1 MKKHILKL
9 SLIALLGF
17 GLFACGN
24 DNTSSTS
31 TTPASS
37 NTTSSTTS
45 NTTTSTTTSSTTSS
59 ATSSTTS
66 SATSSTTSSATEEV
80 KLSKVSEVK
89 TIAKGTKVKFRATYQ
104 GKNNKVFEDS
114 KLGNVWY
121 GVFVADGNDWIQLF
135 KCDEKLLTSDINI
148 GDVIEVEGTTAHNTY
163 SGVTTP
169 EVSATSIKKVTDAT
183 ITAGN
188 WLTFNETNH
197 PALTNEMLNKGA
209 HIENALVTNVNTS
222 SSGNKTIDF
231 KLVDTTYQIHL
242 NKNYTD
248 VTIDSIAN
256 LAENDTFSC
265 DTYVSANSGKYQ
277 FALANNF
284 TSVKG
289 EKVNV
294 TGVTAD
300 AEISVAAGSSKK
312 ITASVEPSNA
322 TVKGLTYVSNNTEI
336 ATVDENGNVKGV
348 AEGSTI
354 VIVTSVDDTTKVAT
368 VNVKVLKAADTGNY
382 TLISTHDFTTGTTSA
397 EFNATTA
404 KAAFA
409 RNMTGTDSINS
420 ITSVTKVYDGNGT
433 GGAKDGQFGLIKFGT
448 SKANGSITIKFNTG
462 VLVSKVVIN
471 CHSFYINDSNS
482 TNTTDFVAV
491 NDITPVAAPYNET
504 ATPENVEFVIENGSN
519 EVTIKSYNPKN
530 TSKGGRF
537 VAYSISFY
545 SSKAKKD

>member
-24 DNTSSTS
+24 DDTSSAS
-31 TTPASS
+31 STPASS
-37 NTTSSTTS
+37 NTTSSVATS
-45 NTTTSTTTSSTTSS
+45 TTTSTTTSVATSSTTSSTTSS
-59 ATSSTTS
+59 A
-66 SATSSTTSSATEEV
+66 TSSATEEV

-89 TIAKGTKVKFRATYQ
+89 TIAKGKKVKFRATYQ
-104 GKNNKVFEDS
+104 GKNNKVFKDS

-121 GVFVADGNDWIQLF
+121 GVFVADGDDWIQLF
-135 KCDEKLLTSDINI
+135 KCDEKLLTSDIAL

-163 SGVTTP
+163 SNVTTP

-222 SSGNKTIDF
+222 SSGNKTIGF
-231 KLVDTTYQIHL
+231 KLVNTTYQIHL

-265 DTYVSANSGKYQ
+265 DTYVSANSGNYQ

-300 AEISVAAGSSKK
+300 TEISVNVGLTKK

-322 TVKGLTYVSNNTEI
+322 TVKGLTFTSQNTEI

-348 AEGSTI
+348 AEGSTTI
-354 VIVTSVDDTTKVAT
+354 TVTSVDDTTKFAT
-368 VNVKVLKAADTGNY
+368 VNVKVLKVADTGNY

-420 ITSVTKVYDGNGT
+420 ITSVTKVYDGNGM

-491 NDITPVAAPYNET
+491 NDLTPIAAPYNET

-519 EVTIKSYNPKN
+519 EVTIKSYNPKS

>member
-24 DNTSSTS
+24 DDTSSAS
-31 TTPASS
+31 STPASS
-37 NTTSSTTS
+37 NTESSESSSSTA
-45 NTTTSTTTSSTTSS
+45 SSSS
-59 ATSSTTS
+59 SSSKAS
-66 SATSSTTSSATEEV
+66 SSSSSSSSSSVAEEV

-104 GKNNKVFEDS
+104 GKNNKVFKDS
-114 KLGNVWY
+114 KLGDVWFGAY
-121 GVFVADGNDWIQLF
+121 VADGDDWMQLF
-135 KCDEKLLTSDINI
+135 KTNKDLITNDINI
-148 GDVIEVEGTTAHNTY
+148 GDVIEVEGTTAYYTN
-163 SGVTTP
+163 SNVTTP

-300 AEISVAAGSSKK
+300 AEISVNVGLTKK

-348 AEGSTI
+348 AEGSTTI
-354 VIVTSVDDTTKVAT
+354 TITSVDDTTKSAT
-368 VNVKVLKAADTGNY
+368 VNVKVLKVDANNKETAIDF
-382 TLISTHDFTTGTTSA
+382 STKGYDNQHAITTENLDDNIALSMSGGTNSNSPKYFTTGSAVRFYGSNILTITAKNGAKLSAVEITFVTAKDVTLPNTTNVEITNGVATVSETIMSITA
-397 EFNATTA
+397 ETDATTIT
-404 KAAFA
+404 
-409 RNMTGTDSINS
+409 MTS
-420 ITSVTKVYDGNGT
+420 KLQ
-433 GGAKDGQFGLIKFGT
+433 KGQFRIK
-448 SKANGSITIKFNTG
+448 TIK
-462 VLVSKVVIN
+462 VI
-471 CHSFYINDSNS
+471 
-482 TNTTDFVAV
+482 
-491 NDITPVAAPYNET
+491 
-504 ATPENVEFVIENGSN
+504 
-519 EVTIKSYNPKN
+519 
-530 TSKGGRF
+530 
-537 VAYSISFY
+537 YSLKE
-545 SSKAKKD
+545 KAD

>member
-37 NTTSSTTS
+37 NTESSTSS
-45 NTTTSTTTSSTTSS
+45 SSTASS
-59 ATSSTTS
+59 SSS
-66 SATSSTTSSATEEV
+66 SSKASSSSSSSSSSSVAEEV

-104 GKNNKVFEDS
+104 GKNNKVFKDS
-114 KLGNVWY
+114 KLGDVWFGAY
-121 GVFVADGNDWIQLF
+121 VADGDDWMQLF
-135 KCDEKLLTSDINI
+135 KTNKDLITNDINI
-148 GDVIEVEGTTAHNTY
+148 GDVIEVEGTTAHYTN
-163 SGVTTP
+163 SNVTTP

-222 SSGNKTIDF
+222 NSGNKTIDF

-265 DTYVSANSGKYQ
+265 DTYVSVNNGKYQ
-277 FALANNF
+277 FALASNF

-300 AEISVAAGSSKK
+300 AKISVNVGLTKK

-322 TVKGLTYVSNNTEI
+322 TVKGLTYVSQNTEI
-336 ATVDENGNVKGV
+336 ATVDANGYVKGV
-348 AEGSTI
+348 AVGSTT
-354 VIVTSVDDTTKVAT
+354 VTVTSVDDTTKSAT
-368 VNVKVLKAADTGNY
+368 VNVTVVKAADTGNY
-382 TLISTHDFTTGTTSA
+382 RLISTHDFTTGTETGT
-397 EFNATTA
+397 EFDATTA

-420 ITSVTKVYDGNGT
+420 ITSVAKVYDGNGA
-433 GGAKDGQFGLIKFGT
+433 GGAKDGKAGLIKFGI
-448 SKANGSITIKFNTG
+448 KKENGSITIKFNTG

-491 NDITPVAAPYNET
+491 NDLTPVAAPYNAT
-504 ATPENVEFVIENGSN
+504 ATPEDVEFVIENGSN
-519 EVTIKSYNPKN
+519 EVTIKSYNPKS

>member
-31 TTPASS
+31 STPASS
-37 NTTSSTTS
+37 NTETSVASSSTA
-45 NTTTSTTTSSTTSS
+45 SSSS
-59 ATSSTTS
+59 SSSKAS
-66 SATSSTTSSATEEV
+66 SSSSSSSSSSVAEEV

-89 TIAKGTKVKFRATYQ
+89 TIAKGKKVKFRATYQ
-104 GKNNKVFEDS
+104 GKNNKVFKDS

-121 GVFVADGNDWIQLF
+121 GTFVADGNDWIQLF
-135 KCDEKLLTSDINI
+135 KCDEKLLTSDIAL
-148 GDVIEVEGTTAHNTY
+148 GDVIEVEGTTAHNEY
-163 SGVTTP
+163 NGVTTP
-169 EVSATSIKKVTDAT
+169 EVAATSIKKVTDAT

-197 PALTNEMLNKGA
+197 PALTDEMLNKGA

-222 SSGNKTIDF
+222 SKGNKTIDF

-265 DTYVSANSGKYQ
+265 DTYVSVNNGKYQ

-300 AEISVAAGSSKK
+300 AKISVNVGLTKK

-322 TVKGLTYVSNNTEI
+322 TVKGLTYVSQNTEI
-336 ATVDENGNVKGV
+336 ATVDANGYVKGV
-348 AEGSTI
+348 AVGSTT
-354 VIVTSVDDTTKVAT
+354 VTVTSVDDTTKSAT
-368 VNVKVLKAADTGNY
+368 VNVTVVKAADTGNY
-382 TLISTHDFTTGTTSA
+382 RLISTHDFTTGTTSA
-397 EFNATTA
+397 EFNATSA
-404 KAAFA
+404 KVAFA

-420 ITSVTKVYDGNGT
+420 ITSVTKVYDGNGL

-448 SKANGSITIKFNTG
+448 KDKNGSITIKFNTG

-491 NDITPVAAPYNET
+491 NDLTPVAAPYNAT
-504 ATPENVEFVIENGSN
+504 ATPEDVEFVIENGSN
-519 EVTIKSYNPKN
+519 EVTIKSYNPKS

>member
-24 DNTSSTS
+24 YNTSSTS

-37 NTTSSTTS
+37 NTESSTSS
-45 NTTTSTTTSSTTSS
+45 SSTASS
-59 ATSSTTS
+59 SSS
-66 SATSSTTSSATEEV
+66 SSKASSSSSSSSSSSVAEEV
-80 KLSKVSEVK
+80 KLSKVSEIK

-104 GKNNKVFEDS
+104 GKNNKVFKDS
-114 KLGNVWY
+114 KLGDVWFGAY
-121 GVFVADGNDWIQLF
+121 VADGDDWMQLF
-135 KCDEKLLTSDINI
+135 KTNKDLITNDINI
-148 GDVIEVEGTTAHNTY
+148 GDVIEVEGTTAHYTN
-163 SGVTTP
+163 SNVTTP

-222 SSGNKTIDF
+222 NSGNKTIDF

-265 DTYVSANSGKYQ
+265 DTYVSVNNGKYQ

-300 AEISVAAGSSKK
+300 AKISVNVGLTKK

-322 TVKGLTYVSNNTEI
+322 TVKGLTYVSQNTEI
-336 ATVDENGNVKGV
+336 ATVDANGYVKGV
-348 AEGSTI
+348 AVGSTT
-354 VIVTSVDDTTKVAT
+354 VTVTSVDDTTKSAT
-368 VNVKVLKAADTGNY
+368 VNVTVVKAADTGNY
-382 TLISTHDFTTGTTSA
+382 RLISTHDFTTGTTSA
-397 EFNATTA
+397 EFNATSA

-420 ITSVTKVYDGNGT
+420 ITSVTKVYDGNGL

-448 SKANGSITIKFNTG
+448 KDKNGSITIKFNTG

-491 NDITPVAAPYNET
+491 NDLTPVAAPYNAT

-519 EVTIKSYNPKN
+519 EVTIKSYNPKS

>member
-24 DNTSSTS
+24 NDTSSAS
-31 TTPASS
+31 STPASS
-37 NTTSSTTS
+37 NTESSTSS
-45 NTTTSTTTSSTTSS
+45 SSTASS
-59 ATSSTTS
+59 SSS
-66 SATSSTTSSATEEV
+66 SSKASSSSSSSSSSSVAEEV
-80 KLSKVSEVK
+80 KLSKVSEIK

-104 GKNNKVFEDS
+104 GKNNKLFSDK
-114 KLGNVWY
+114 KLGDVWFGAY
-121 GVFVADGNDWIQLF
+121 VADGDNWMQLF
-135 KCDEKLLTSDINI
+135 KTNKDLITNDINI

-197 PALTNEMLNKGA
+197 PALTDEMLNKGA

-222 SSGNKTIDF
+222 KSGNKTIDF

-265 DTYVSANSGKYQ
+265 DTYVSVNNGKYQ

-300 AEISVAAGSSKK
+300 AKISVNVGLKKK

-322 TVKGLTYVSNNTEI
+322 TVKGLTYVSQNTEI
-336 ATVDENGNVKGV
+336 ATVDANGYVKGV
-348 AEGSTI
+348 AVGSTT
-354 VIVTSVDDTTKVAT
+354 VTVTSVDDTTKSAT
-368 VNVKVLKAADTGNY
+368 VNVTVVKAADTGNY
-382 TLISTHDFTTGTTSA
+382 RLISTHDFTTGTETGT
-397 EFNATTA
+397 EFDATTA

-420 ITSVTKVYDGNGT
+420 ITSVAKVYDGNGMN
-433 GGAKDGQFGLIKFGT
+433 GAKDGQFGLIKFGA

-491 NDITPVAAPYNET
+491 NDLTPVAAPYNAT
-504 ATPENVEFVIENGSN
+504 ATPEDVEFVIENGSN
-519 EVTIKSYNPKN
+519 EVTIKSYNPKS

>member
-31 TTPASS
+31 STPASS
-37 NTTSSTTS
+37 NTESSTSS
-45 NTTTSTTTSSTTSS
+45 SS
-59 ATSSTTS
+59 AASSS
-66 SATSSTTSSATEEV
+66 SSSSKASSSSSSSSSSSVAEEV

-104 GKNNKVFEDS
+104 GKNNKIFSDS
-114 KLGNVWY
+114 KLGDVWFGAY
-121 GVFVADGNDWIQLF
+121 VADGDDWMQLF
-135 KCDEKLLTSDINI
+135 KTNKDLITNDINI
-148 GDVIEVEGTTAHNTY
+148 GDVIEVEGTTVHYTY
-163 SGVTTP
+163 SNVTIP

-265 DTYVSANSGKYQ
+265 DTYVSASSGKYQ

-322 TVKGLTYVSNNTEI
+322 TVKGLTYVSQNTEI
-336 ATVDENGNVKGV
+336 ATVDENGYVKGV
-348 AEGSTI
+348 AEGSTT
-354 VIVTSVDDTTKVAT
+354 VTVTSVDDTTKSTT
-368 VNVKVLKAADTGNY
+368 VTVTVVKAADTGNY
-382 TLISTHDFTTGTTSA
+382 TLISTHDFTTGTANGTA
-397 EFNATTA
+397 LTTA
-404 KAAFA
+404 TAKTAFE
-409 RNMTGTDSINS
+409 RNVTNGTSKIDSITN
-420 ITSVTKVYDGNGT
+420 IANVYDGNGAS
-433 GGAKDGQFGLIKFGT
+433 GAKENQAGLIKFST
-448 SKANGSITIKFNTG
+448 SKKNGSIEIKFNTG
-462 VLVSKVVIN
+462 ILVSKVVIN
-471 CHSFYINDSNS
+471 CHAFYKNENNG
-482 TNTTDFVAV
+482 TNTSMYLAV
-491 NDITPVAAPYNET
+491 NDLDKIAAPYNAD
-504 ATPENVEFVIENGSN
+504 ATPEDIEFVIENGSN
-519 EVTIKSYNPKN
+519 TVKINAT
-530 TSKGGRF
+530 GR
-537 VAYSISFY
+537 VVMYSISFY
-545 SSKAKKD
+545 SLKAKKD

>member
-37 NTTSSTTS
+37 NTESSTSS
-45 NTTTSTTTSSTTSS
+45 SSTASS
-59 ATSSTTS
+59 SSS
-66 SATSSTTSSATEEV
+66 SSKASSSSSSSSSSSVAEEV

-104 GKNNKVFEDS
+104 GKNNKVFKDS
-114 KLGNVWY
+114 KLGDVWFGAY
-121 GVFVADGNDWIQLF
+121 VADGDDWMQLF
-135 KCDEKLLTSDINI
+135 KTNKDLITNDINI
-148 GDVIEVEGTTAHNTY
+148 GDVIEVEGTTAHYTN
-163 SGVTTP
+163 SNVTTP

-222 SSGNKTIDF
+222 NSGNKTIDF

-265 DTYVSANSGKYQ
+265 DTYVSVNNGKYQ
-277 FALANNF
+277 FALASNF

-300 AEISVAAGSSKK
+300 AKISVNVGLTKK

-322 TVKGLTYVSNNTEI
+322 TVKGLTYVSQNTEI
-336 ATVDENGNVKGV
+336 ATVDANGYVKGV
-348 AEGSTI
+348 AVGSTT
-354 VIVTSVDDTTKVAT
+354 VTVTSVDDTTKSAT
-368 VNVKVLKAADTGNY
+368 VNVTVVKAADTGNY
-382 TLISTHDFTTGTTSA
+382 RLISTHDFTTGTTSA
-397 EFNATTA
+397 EFNATSA

-420 ITSVTKVYDGNGT
+420 ITSVTKVYDGNGL

-448 SKANGSITIKFNTG
+448 KDKNGSITIKFNTG

-471 CHSFYINDSNS
+471 CHSFYINDNNS

-491 NDITPVAAPYNET
+491 NDLTPVAAPYNAT

-519 EVTIKSYNPKN
+519 EVTIKSYNPKS

>member
-45 NTTTSTTTSSTTSS
+45 NTTTSTT
-59 ATSSTTS
+59 TSSTTS

-420 ITSVTKVYDGNGT
+420 ITSVTKVYDGNGK
-433 GGAKDGQFGLIKFGT
+433 GGAKDGKFGLIKFGT
-448 SKANGSITIKFNTG
+448 GDKNGSITIKFNTG

-471 CHSFYINDSNS
+471 CHSFYASS
-482 TNTTDFVAV
+482 TKYPTNTDNFIGV

>member
-31 TTPASS
+31 STPAPS
-37 NTTSSTTS
+37 NTESSTSS
-45 NTTTSTTTSSTTSS
+45 SSTASS
-59 ATSSTTS
+59 SSS
-66 SATSSTTSSATEEV
+66 SSKASSSSSSSSSSSVAEEV

-104 GKNNKVFEDS
+104 GKNNKVFKDS
-114 KLGNVWY
+114 KLGDVWFGAY
-121 GVFVADGNDWIQLF
+121 VADGDDWMQLF
-135 KCDEKLLTSDINI
+135 KTNKDLITNDINI
-148 GDVIEVEGTTAHNTY
+148 GDVIEVEGTTAHYTN
-163 SGVTTP
+163 SNVTTP

-222 SSGNKTIDF
+222 NSGNKTIDF

-265 DTYVSANSGKYQ
+265 DTYVSVNNGKYQ

-300 AEISVAAGSSKK
+300 AKISVNVGLTKK

-322 TVKGLTYVSNNTEI
+322 TVKWLTYVSQNTEI
-336 ATVDENGNVKGV
+336 ATVDANGYVKGV
-348 AEGSTI
+348 AVGSTT
-354 VIVTSVDDTTKVAT
+354 VTVTSVDDTTKSAT
-368 VNVKVLKAADTGNY
+368 VNVTVVKAADTGNY
-382 TLISTHDFTTGTTSA
+382 RLISTHDFTTGTTSA
-397 EFNATTA
+397 EFNATSA

-420 ITSVTKVYDGNGT
+420 ITSVTKVYDGNGL

-448 SKANGSITIKFNTG
+448 KDKNGSITIKFNTG

-491 NDITPVAAPYNET
+491 NDLTPVAAPYNAT

-519 EVTIKSYNPKN
+519 EVTIKSYNPKS

>member
-1 MKKHILKL
+1 M
-9 SLIALLGF
+9 
-17 GLFACGN
+17 
-24 DNTSSTS
+24 
-31 TTPASS
+31 
-37 NTTSSTTS
+37 
-45 NTTTSTTTSSTTSS
+45 
-59 ATSSTTS
+59 
-66 SATSSTTSSATEEV
+66 
-80 KLSKVSEVK
+80 
-89 TIAKGTKVKFRATYQ
+89 
-104 GKNNKVFEDS
+104 
-114 KLGNVWY
+114 
-121 GVFVADGNDWIQLF
+121 
-135 KCDEKLLTSDINI
+135 
-148 GDVIEVEGTTAHNTY
+148 
-163 SGVTTP
+163 
-169 EVSATSIKKVTDAT
+169 TDAT

-197 PALTNEMLNKGA
+197 PALTDEMLNKGA

-222 SSGNKTIDF
+222 SKGNKTIDF

-300 AEISVAAGSSKK
+300 AEISVAADSSKK

-322 TVKGLTYVSNNTEI
+322 TVKGLTYVSQNTEI
-336 ATVDENGNVKGV
+336 ATVNENGYVKGV
-348 AEGSTI
+348 AEGSTT
-354 VIVTSVDDTTKVAT
+354 VTVTSVDDTTKSAT
-368 VNVKVLKAADTGNY
+368 VNVTVVKAADTGNY
-382 TLISTHDFTTGTTSA
+382 TLISTHDFTTGTETGT
-397 EFNATTA
+397 EFDATTA

-420 ITSVTKVYDGNGT
+420 ITSVAKVYDGNGL
-433 GGAKDGQFGLIKFGT
+433 GGAKAEKAGLIKFGT

-482 TNTTDFVAV
+482 TNTTDFIGV
-491 NDITPVAAPYNET
+491 NDITPVAAPYNAT

-519 EVTIKSYNPKN
+519 EVTIKSYNQKSP
-530 TSKGGRF
+530 SKGGRF

-545 SSKAKKD
+545 SLKAKKD

>member
-24 DNTSSTS
+24 NDTSSAS
-31 TTPASS
+31 STPASS
-37 NTTSSTTS
+37 NTTSSTIS

-66 SATSSTTSSATEEV
+66 STTEL
-80 KLSKVSEVK
+80 KLSKVSEIK
-89 TIAKGTKVKFRATYQ
+89 TIAKGTKVKFHATYQ
-104 GKNNKVFEDS
+104 GKNNKLFSDS

-121 GVFVADGNDWIQLF
+121 GVFVADGDDWIQLF

-322 TVKGLTYVSNNTEI
+322 TVKGLTYVSQNTDI

-348 AEGSTI
+348 AEGSTT
-354 VIVTSVDDTTKVAT
+354 VTVTSVDDTTKSAT
-368 VNVKVLKAADTGNY
+368 VNVTVVKAADTGNY

-397 EFNATTA
+397 EFDATSA

-420 ITSVTKVYDGNGT
+420 ITSVTKVYDGNGM

-471 CHSFYINDSNS
+471 CHSFYALSTKNP
-482 TNTTDFVAV
+482 TNTENFIGV

-519 EVTIKSYNPKN
+519 EVTIKSYNPKG

>member
-37 NTTSSTTS
+37 NTESSSTA
-45 NTTTSTTTSSTTSS
+45 SSSS
-59 ATSSTTS
+59 SSSKAS
-66 SATSSTTSSATEEV
+66 SSSSSSSSSSVAEEV

-104 GKNNKVFEDS
+104 GKNNKVFKDS
-114 KLGNVWY
+114 KLGDVWFGAY
-121 GVFVADGNDWIQLF
+121 VADGDDWMQLF
-135 KCDEKLLTSDINI
+135 KTNKDLITNDINI
-148 GDVIEVEGTTAHNTY
+148 GDVIEVEGTTAHYTN
-163 SGVTTP
+163 SNVTTP

-222 SSGNKTIDF
+222 NSGNKTIDF

-265 DTYVSANSGKYQ
+265 DTYVSVNNGKYQ
-277 FALANNF
+277 FALASNF

-300 AEISVAAGSSKK
+300 AKISVNVGLTKK

-322 TVKGLTYVSNNTEI
+322 TVKGLTYVSQNTEI
-336 ATVDENGNVKGV
+336 ATVDANGYVKGV
-348 AEGSTI
+348 AVGSTT
-354 VIVTSVDDTTKVAT
+354 VTVTSVDDTTKSAT
-368 VNVKVLKAADTGNY
+368 VNVTVVKAADTGNY
-382 TLISTHDFTTGTTSA
+382 RLISTHDFTTGTTSA
-397 EFNATTA
+397 EFNATSA

-420 ITSVTKVYDGNGT
+420 ITSVTKVYDGNGL

-448 SKANGSITIKFNTG
+448 KDKNGSITIKFNTG

-491 NDITPVAAPYNET
+491 NDLTPVAAPYNAT

-519 EVTIKSYNPKN
+519 EVTIKSYNPKS

>member
-45 NTTTSTTTSSTTSS
+45 NTTTSTT
-59 ATSSTTS
+59 TSSTTS

-471 CHSFYINDSNS
+471 CHSFYKNDSNS

-491 NDITPVAAPYNET
+491 NDLTPIAAPYNET

>member
-37 NTTSSTTS
+37 NTESSTSS
-45 NTTTSTTTSSTTSS
+45 SSTASS
-59 ATSSTTS
+59 SSS
-66 SATSSTTSSATEEV
+66 SSKASSSSSSSSSSSVAEEV

-104 GKNNKVFEDS
+104 GKNNKVFKDS
-114 KLGNVWY
+114 KLGDVWFGAY
-121 GVFVADGNDWIQLF
+121 VADGDDWMQLF
-135 KCDEKLLTSDINI
+135 KTNKDLITNDINI
-148 GDVIEVEGTTAHNTY
+148 GDVIEVEGTTAHYTN
-163 SGVTTP
+163 SNVTTP

-222 SSGNKTIDF
+222 NSGNKTIDF

-265 DTYVSANSGKYQ
+265 DTYVSVNNGKYQ
-277 FALANNF
+277 FALASNF

-300 AEISVAAGSSKK
+300 AKISVNVGLTKK

-322 TVKGLTYVSNNTEI
+322 TVKGLTYVSQNTEI
-336 ATVDENGNVKGV
+336 ATVDANGYVKGV
-348 AEGSTI
+348 AVGSTT
-354 VIVTSVDDTTKVAT
+354 VTVTSVDDTTKSAT
-368 VNVKVLKAADTGNY
+368 VNVTVVKAADTGNY
-382 TLISTHDFTTGTTSA
+382 RLISTHDFTTGTETGT
-397 EFNATTA
+397 EFDTTTA

-420 ITSVTKVYDGNGT
+420 ITSVAKVYDGNGMN
-433 GGAKDGQFGLIKFGT
+433 GAKDGQFGLIKFGA

-491 NDITPVAAPYNET
+491 NDLTPVAAPYNET

-519 EVTIKSYNPKN
+519 EVTIKSYNPRS

>member
-37 NTTSSTTS
+37 NTETSVASSSTA
-45 NTTTSTTTSSTTSS
+45 SSSS
-59 ATSSTTS
+59 SSSKAS
-66 SATSSTTSSATEEV
+66 SSSSSSSSSSVAEEV

-89 TIAKGTKVKFRATYQ
+89 TIAKGKKVKFRATYQ
-104 GKNNKVFEDS
+104 GKNNKLFNDS
-114 KLGNVWY
+114 KLGDVWFGAY
-121 GVFVADGNDWIQLF
+121 VADGDDWMQLF
-135 KCDEKLLTSDINI
+135 KTNKDLITNDINI
-148 GDVIEVEGTTAHNTY
+148 GDVIEVEGTTAHYTDSN
-163 SGVTTP
+163 VTTP

-197 PALTNEMLNKGA
+197 PALTDEMLNKGA

-222 SSGNKTIDF
+222 KSGNKTIDF

-248 VTIDSIAN
+248 VTIDSIAK

-265 DTYVSANSGKYQ
+265 DTYVSVNKGKYQ
-277 FALANNF
+277 FALSNNF

-300 AEISVAAGSSKK
+300 AKISVNVGLTKK

-322 TVKGLTYVSNNTEI
+322 TVKGLTYVSQNTEI
-336 ATVDENGNVKGV
+336 ATVDANGYVKGV
-348 AEGSTI
+348 AVGSTT
-354 VIVTSVDDTTKVAT
+354 VTVTSVDDTTKSAT
-368 VNVKVLKAADTGNY
+368 VNVTVVKAADTGNY
-382 TLISTHDFTTGTTSA
+382 RLISTHDFTTGTTSA
-397 EFNATTA
+397 EFNATSA
-404 KAAFA
+404 KVAFA

-420 ITSVTKVYDGNGT
+420 ITSVTKVYDGNGL

-448 SKANGSITIKFNTG
+448 KDKNGSITIKFNTG

-491 NDITPVAAPYNET
+491 NDLTPVAAPYNAT

-519 EVTIKSYNPKN
+519 EVTIKSYNPKS

>member
-1 MKKHILKL
+1 MKKHILKI

-24 DNTSSTS
+24 DDTSSAS
-31 TTPASS
+31 STPASS
-37 NTTSSTTS
+37 NTTSSTS
-45 NTTTSTTTSSTTSS
+45 SSSTASS
-59 ATSSTTS
+59 SSS
-66 SATSSTTSSATEEV
+66 SSKASSSSSSSSSSSVAEEV

-89 TIAKGTKVKFRATYQ
+89 TIAKGKKVKFRATYQ
-104 GKNNKVFEDS
+104 GKNNKVFKDS

-121 GVFVADGNDWIQLF
+121 GTFVADGNDWIQLF
-135 KCDEKLLTSDINI
+135 KCDEKLLTSDIAL
-148 GDVIEVEGTTAHNTY
+148 GDVIEVEGTTAHNEY
-163 SGVTTP
+163 KGVTTP
-169 EVSATSIKKVTDAT
+169 EVAATSIKKVTDAT

-222 SSGNKTIDF
+222 NSGNKTIDF

-265 DTYVSANSGKYQ
+265 DTYVSVNNGKYQ

-300 AEISVAAGSSKK
+300 AKISVNVGLTKK

-322 TVKGLTYVSNNTEI
+322 TVKGLTYVSQNTEI
-336 ATVDENGNVKGV
+336 ATVDANGYVKGV
-348 AEGSTI
+348 AVGSTT
-354 VIVTSVDDTTKVAT
+354 VTVTSVDDTTKSAT
-368 VNVKVLKAADTGNY
+368 VNVTVVKAADTGNY
-382 TLISTHDFTTGTTSA
+382 RLISTHDFTTGTISTA
-397 EFNATTA
+397 KLLDITTI
-404 KAAFA
+404 KAAFE
-409 RNMTGTDSINS
+409 RNVTSGTSKIDSI
-420 ITSVTKVYDGNGT
+420 ISVENVYDGNGD
-433 GGAKDGQFGLIKFGT
+433 GGGKAKSAGLLKVG
-448 SKANGSITIKFNTG
+448 KKKGNGSIIIKFNTG

-471 CHSFYINDSNS
+471 CHSFYALSTDHP
-482 TNTTDFVAV
+482 TNTSNFIGV

-504 ATPENVEFVIENGSN
+504 ATPEDVEFIVDNGSN
-519 EVTIKSYNPKN
+519 EITIKSYNP
-530 TSKGGRF
+530 TSTSTGGLF
-537 VAYSISFY
+537 VMYSVSFY

>member
-31 TTPASS
+31 STPASS
-37 NTTSSTTS
+37 NTETSVASSSTA
-45 NTTTSTTTSSTTSS
+45 SSSS
-59 ATSSTTS
+59 SSSKAS
-66 SATSSTTSSATEEV
+66 SSSSSSSSSSVAEEV

-89 TIAKGTKVKFRATYQ
+89 TIAKGKKVKFRATYQ
-104 GKNNKVFEDS
+104 GKNNKVFKDS

-135 KCDEKLLTSDINI
+135 KCDEKLLTSDIAL
-148 GDVIEVEGTTAHNTY
+148 GDVIEVEGTTAHNEY
-163 SGVTTP
+163 KGVTTP
-169 EVSATSIKKVTDAT
+169 EVAATSIKKVTDAT

-222 SSGNKTIDF
+222 DSGNKTIDF

-248 VTIDSIAN
+248 ITIDSIAN

-265 DTYVSANSGKYQ
+265 DTYVSVNNGKYQ

-294 TGVTAD
+294 TGVTVD
-300 AEISVAAGSSKK
+300 TEISVAAGSSKK

-322 TVKGLTYVSNNTEI
+322 TVKGLTFVSQNTEI
-336 ATVDENGNVKGV
+336 ATVDANGYVKGV
-348 AEGSTI
+348 AVGSTT
-354 VIVTSVDDTTKVAT
+354 VTVTSVDDTTKSAT
-368 VNVKVLKAADTGNY
+368 VNVTVVKAADTGNY
-382 TLISTHDFTTGTTSA
+382 RLISTHDFTTGTANGTA
-397 EFNATTA
+397 LTTA
-404 KAAFA
+404 TAKTAFE
-409 RNMTGTDSINS
+409 RNVTNGTSKIDSITN
-420 ITSVTKVYDGNGT
+420 IANVYDGNGA
-433 GGAKDGQFGLIKFGT
+433 GGAKENQAGLIKFST
-448 SKANGSITIKFNTG
+448 DKKNGSIEIKFNTG
-462 VLVSKVVIN
+462 ILVSKVVIN
-471 CHSFYINDSNS
+471 CHAFNKNENNG
-482 TNTTDFVAV
+482 TNTSMYLAV
-491 NDITPVAAPYNET
+491 NDLDKVAAPYNAD
-504 ATPENVEFVIENGSN
+504 ATPEDIEFVIENGSN
-519 EVTIKSYNPKN
+519 TVKINAT
-530 TSKGGRF
+530 GR
-537 VAYSISFY
+537 VVMYSISFY

>member
-37 NTTSSTTS
+37 NTESSTSS
-45 NTTTSTTTSSTTSS
+45 SSTASS
-59 ATSSTTS
+59 SSS
-66 SATSSTTSSATEEV
+66 SSKASSSSSSSSSSSVAEEV

-104 GKNNKVFEDS
+104 GKNNKVFKDS
-114 KLGNVWY
+114 KLGDVWFGAY
-121 GVFVADGNDWIQLF
+121 VADGDDWMQLF
-135 KCDEKLLTSDINI
+135 KTNKDLITKDINI
-148 GDVIEVEGTTAHNTY
+148 GDVIEVEGTTAHYTN
-163 SGVTTP
+163 SNVTTP

-222 SSGNKTIDF
+222 NSGNKTIDF

-265 DTYVSANSGKYQ
+265 DTYVSVNNGKYQ
-277 FALANNF
+277 FALASNF

-300 AEISVAAGSSKK
+300 AKISVNVGLTKK

-322 TVKGLTYVSNNTEI
+322 TVKGLTYVSQNTEI
-336 ATVDENGNVKGV
+336 ATVDANGYVKGV
-348 AEGSTI
+348 AVGSTT
-354 VIVTSVDDTTKVAT
+354 VTVTSVDDTTKSAT
-368 VNVKVLKAADTGNY
+368 VNVTVVKAADTGNY
-382 TLISTHDFTTGTTSA
+382 RLISTHDFTTGTETGT
-397 EFNATTA
+397 EFDATTA

-420 ITSVTKVYDGNGT
+420 ITSVTKVYDGNGA
-433 GGAKDGQFGLIKFGT
+433 GGAKDGKAGLIKFGI
-448 SKANGSITIKFNTG
+448 KKENGSITIKFNTG

-491 NDITPVAAPYNET
+491 NDLTPVAAPYNAT
-504 ATPENVEFVIENGSN
+504 ATPEDVEFVIENGSN
-519 EVTIKSYNPKN
+519 EVTIKSYNPKS

>member
-24 DNTSSTS
+24 DDTSSAS
-31 TTPASS
+31 STPASS
-37 NTTSSTTS
+37 NTTSSVATS
-45 NTTTSTTTSSTTSS
+45 TTTSTTTSSTTSS

-66 SATSSTTSSATEEV
+66 SATEL
-80 KLSKVSEVK
+80 KLSKVSEIK

-104 GKNNKVFEDS
+104 GKNNKVFKDS
-114 KLGNVWY
+114 KLGDVWFGAY
-121 GVFVADGNDWIQLF
+121 VADGDDWMQLF
-135 KCDEKLLTSDINI
+135 KTNKDLITNDINI
-148 GDVIEVEGTTAHNTY
+148 GDVIEVEGTTAHYTN
-163 SGVTTP
+163 SNVTTP

-222 SSGNKTIDF
+222 NSGNKTIDF

-265 DTYVSANSGKYQ
+265 DTYVSVNNGKYQ

-300 AEISVAAGSSKK
+300 AKISVNVGLTKK

-322 TVKGLTYVSNNTEI
+322 TVKGLTYVSQNTEI
-336 ATVDENGNVKGV
+336 ATVDANGNVKGV
-348 AEGSTI
+348 AVGSTT
-354 VIVTSVDDTTKVAT
+354 VTVTSVDV
-368 VNVKVLKAADTGNY
+368 
-382 TLISTHDFTTGTTSA
+382 
-397 EFNATTA
+397 
-404 KAAFA
+404 
-409 RNMTGTDSINS
+409 
-420 ITSVTKVYDGNGT
+420 
-433 GGAKDGQFGLIKFGT
+433 
-448 SKANGSITIKFNTG
+448 
-462 VLVSKVVIN
+462 
-471 CHSFYINDSNS
+471 
-482 TNTTDFVAV
+482 
-491 NDITPVAAPYNET
+491 
-504 ATPENVEFVIENGSN
+504 
-519 EVTIKSYNPKN
+519 
-530 TSKGGRF
+530 
-537 VAYSISFY
+537 
-545 SSKAKKD
+545 

>member
-24 DNTSSTS
+24 DDTSSAS
-31 TTPASS
+31 STPASS
-37 NTTSSTTS
+37 NTTSSKA
-45 NTTTSTTTSSTTSS
+45 SSSS
-59 ATSSTTS
+59 SSS
-66 SATSSTTSSATEEV
+66 SSSSVAEEV

-89 TIAKGTKVKFRATYQ
+89 TIAKGKKVKFRATYQ
-104 GKNNKVFEDS
+104 GKNNKVFKDS

-121 GVFVADGNDWIQLF
+121 GTFVADGNDWIQLF
-135 KCDEKLLTSDINI
+135 KCDEKLLTSDIAL
-148 GDVIEVEGTTAHNTY
+148 GDVIEVEGTTAHNEY
-163 SGVTTP
+163 KGVTTP
-169 EVSATSIKKVTDAT
+169 EVAATSIKKVTDAT

-222 SSGNKTIDF
+222 NSGNKTIDF

-265 DTYVSANSGKYQ
+265 DTYVSVNNGKYQ

-300 AEISVAAGSSKK
+300 AKISVNVGLTKK

-322 TVKGLTYVSNNTEI
+322 TVKGLTYVSQNTEI
-336 ATVDENGNVKGV
+336 ATVDANGYVKGV
-348 AEGSTI
+348 AVGSTT
-354 VIVTSVDDTTKVAT
+354 VTVTSVDDTTKSAT
-368 VNVKVLKAADTGNY
+368 VNVTVVKAADTGNY
-382 TLISTHDFTTGTTSA
+382 RLISTHDFTTGTISTA
-397 EFNATTA
+397 KLLDITTI
-404 KAAFA
+404 KAAFE
-409 RNMTGTDSINS
+409 RNVTSGTSKIDSI
-420 ITSVTKVYDGNGT
+420 ISVENVYDGNGD
-433 GGAKDGQFGLIKFGT
+433 GGGKAKSAGLLKVG
-448 SKANGSITIKFNTG
+448 KKKGNGSIIIKFNTG

-471 CHSFYINDSNS
+471 CHSFYALSTDHP
-482 TNTTDFVAV
+482 TNTSNFIGV

-504 ATPENVEFVIENGSN
+504 ATPEDVEFIVDNGSN
-519 EVTIKSYNPKN
+519 EITIKSYNP
-530 TSKGGRF
+530 TSTSTGGLF
-537 VAYSISFY
+537 VMYSVSFY

>member
-37 NTTSSTTS
+37 NTESSTSS
-45 NTTTSTTTSSTTSS
+45 SSTASS
-59 ATSSTTS
+59 SSS
-66 SATSSTTSSATEEV
+66 SSKASSSSSSSSSSSVAEEV

-104 GKNNKVFEDS
+104 GKNNKVFKDS
-114 KLGNVWY
+114 KLGDVWFGAY
-121 GVFVADGNDWIQLF
+121 VADGDDWMQLF
-135 KCDEKLLTSDINI
+135 KTNKDLITNDINI
-148 GDVIEVEGTTAHNTY
+148 GDVIEVEGTTAHYTN
-163 SGVTTP
+163 SNVTTP

-222 SSGNKTIDF
+222 NSGNKTIDF

-265 DTYVSANSGKYQ
+265 DTYVSVNNGKYQ
-277 FALANNF
+277 FALASNF

-300 AEISVAAGSSKK
+300 AKISVNVGLTKK

-322 TVKGLTYVSNNTEI
+322 TVKGLTYVSQNTEI
-336 ATVDENGNVKGV
+336 ATVDANGYVKGV
-348 AEGSTI
+348 AVGSTT
-354 VIVTSVDDTTKVAT
+354 VTVTSVDDTTKSAT
-368 VNVKVLKAADTGNY
+368 VNVTVVKAADTGNY
-382 TLISTHDFTTGTTSA
+382 RLISTHDFTTGTTSA
-397 EFNATTA
+397 EFNATSA

-420 ITSVTKVYDGNGT
+420 ITSVTKVYDGNGL

-448 SKANGSITIKFNTG
+448 KDKNGSITIKFNTG

-491 NDITPVAAPYNET
+491 NDLTPVAAPYNAT

-519 EVTIKSYNPKN
+519 EVTIKSYNPKS

>member
-31 TTPASS
+31 STPASS
-37 NTTSSTTS
+37 NTETSVASSSTA
-45 NTTTSTTTSSTTSS
+45 SSSS
-59 ATSSTTS
+59 SSSKAS
-66 SATSSTTSSATEEV
+66 SSSSSSSSSSVAEEV

-89 TIAKGTKVKFRATYQ
+89 TIAKGKKVKFRATYQ
-104 GKNNKVFEDS
+104 GKNNKVFKDS

-121 GVFVADGNDWIQLF
+121 GTFVADGNDWIQLF
-135 KCDEKLLTSDINI
+135 KCDEKLLTSDIAL
-148 GDVIEVEGTTAHNTY
+148 GDVIEVEGTTAHNEY
-163 SGVTTP
+163 KGVTTP
-169 EVSATSIKKVTDAT
+169 EVAATSIKKVTDAT

-222 SSGNKTIDF
+222 DSGNKTIDF

-248 VTIDSIAN
+248 ITIDSIAN

-265 DTYVSANSGKYQ
+265 DTYVSVNNGKYQ

-300 AEISVAAGSSKK
+300 AKISVNVGLTKK

-322 TVKGLTYVSNNTEI
+322 TVKGLTYVSQNTEI
-336 ATVDENGNVKGV
+336 ATVDANGYVKGV
-348 AEGSTI
+348 AVGSTT
-354 VIVTSVDDTTKVAT
+354 VTVTSVDDTTKSAT
-368 VNVKVLKAADTGNY
+368 VNVTVVKAADTGNY
-382 TLISTHDFTTGTTSA
+382 RLISTHDFTTGTISTA
-397 EFNATTA
+397 KLLDITTM
-404 KAAFA
+404 KAAFE
-409 RNMTGTDSINS
+409 RNVTSGTSKIDSI
-420 ITSVTKVYDGNGT
+420 ISVENVYDGNGD
-433 GGAKDGQFGLIKFGT
+433 GGGKAKSAGLLKVG
-448 SKANGSITIKFNTG
+448 KKKGNGSIIIKFNTG

-471 CHSFYINDSNS
+471 CHSFYALSTDHPMNTSN
-482 TNTTDFVAV
+482 FIGV

-504 ATPENVEFVIENGSN
+504 ATPEDVEFIVDNGSN
-519 EVTIKSYNPKN
+519 EITIKSYNP
-530 TSKGGRF
+530 TSTSTGGLF
-537 VAYSISFY
+537 VMYSVSFY

>member
-24 DNTSSTS
+24 NDTSSAS
-31 TTPASS
+31 STPASS

-45 NTTTSTTTSSTTSS
+45 NTTTSTT
-59 ATSSTTS
+59 TSSTTS

-104 GKNNKVFEDS
+104 GKNNKVFKDS

-163 SGVTTP
+163 SDVTTP

-222 SSGNKTIDF
+222 SKGNKTIDF

-300 AEISVAAGSSKK
+300 AKISVNVGLTKK

-322 TVKGLTYVSNNTEI
+322 TVKGLTYVSQNTEI
-336 ATVDENGNVKGV
+336 ATVDENGYVKGV

-354 VIVTSVDDTTKVAT
+354 VTVTSVDDTTKSAT
-368 VNVKVLKAADTGNY
+368 VNVTVVKAADTGNY
-382 TLISTHDFTTGTTSA
+382 TLISTHDFTTGTETGT
-397 EFNATTA
+397 EFDATTA

-420 ITSVTKVYDGNGT
+420 ITSVAKVYDGNGL
-433 GGAKDGQFGLIKFGT
+433 GGAKAEKAGLIKFGT

-491 NDITPVAAPYNET
+491 NDLTPVAAPYNAT
-504 ATPENVEFVIENGSN
+504 ATPEDVEFVIENGSN
-519 EVTIKSYNPKN
+519 EVTIKSYNQKSP
-530 TSKGGRF
+530 SKGGRF

-545 SSKAKKD
+545 SLKAKKD

>member
-24 DNTSSTS
+24 NDTSSAS
-31 TTPASS
+31 STPASS

-45 NTTTSTTTSSTTSS
+45 NTTTSTT
-59 ATSSTTS
+59 
-66 SATSSTTSSATEEV
+66 TSSTTSSATEEV

-104 GKNNKVFEDS
+104 GKNNKVFKDS

-163 SGVTTP
+163 SNVTTP

-197 PALTNEMLNKGA
+197 PALTDEMLNKGA

-222 SSGNKTIDF
+222 SKGNKTIDF

-294 TGVTAD
+294 TGVTVD
-300 AEISVAAGSSKK
+300 TEISVAAGSSKK

-322 TVKGLTYVSNNTEI
+322 TVKGLTYVSQNTEI

-348 AEGSTI
+348 AVGSTT
-354 VIVTSVDDTTKVAT
+354 VTVTSVDDTTKSAT
-368 VNVKVLKAADTGNY
+368 VNVTVVKAADTGNY
-382 TLISTHDFTTGTTSA
+382 RLISTHDFTTGTTST
-397 EFNATTA
+397 EFDATSA

-409 RNMTGTDSINS
+409 RKMNGTDSINS
-420 ITSVTKVYDGNGT
+420 ITSVTKVYDGNGK

-448 SKANGSITIKFNTG
+448 GDKNGSITIKFNTG

-471 CHSFYINDSNS
+471 CHSFYASS
-482 TNTTDFVAV
+482 TKYPTNTDNFIGV
-491 NDITPVAAPYNET
+491 NDITPVAAPYNAT
-504 ATPENVEFVIENGSN
+504 ATPEDVEFVIENGSN

-530 TSKGGRF
+530 PSKGGRF

>member
-24 DNTSSTS
+24 DDTSSAS
-31 TTPASS
+31 STPASS
-37 NTTSSTTS
+37 NTTSSVATS
-45 NTTTSTTTSSTTSS
+45 TTTSTTTSVATSSTTSSTTSS
-59 ATSSTTS
+59 A
-66 SATSSTTSSATEEV
+66 TSSATEEV

-104 GKNNKVFEDS
+104 GKNNKVFKDS
-114 KLGNVWY
+114 NLGNVWY
-121 GVFVADGNDWIQLF
+121 GVFVADGDDWIQLF
-135 KCDEKLLTSDINI
+135 KCDEKLLTSDIAL
-148 GDVIEVEGTTAHNTY
+148 GDVIEVEGTTAHNEY
-163 SGVTTP
+163 GGVTTP
-169 EVSATSIKKVTDAT
+169 EVTATSIKKVTDAT

-222 SSGNKTIDF
+222 SKGNKTIYF

-300 AEISVAAGSSKK
+300 AEISVNVGLTKK

-322 TVKGLTYVSNNTEI
+322 TVKGLTFVSQSTEI

-348 AEGSTI
+348 AVGSTTI
-354 VIVTSVDDTTKVAT
+354 TVTSVDDTTKFAT
-368 VNVKVLKAADTGNY
+368 VNVTVVKAADTGNY
-382 TLISTHDFTTGTTSA
+382 TLIATHDFTTGTANGTA
-397 EFNATTA
+397 LTTA
-404 KAAFA
+404 TAKTAFE
-409 RNMTGTDSINS
+409 RNVTSGTSKIES
-420 ITSVTKVYDGNGT
+420 ITDIANVYDGNGAS
-433 GGAKDGQFGLIKFGT
+433 GAKENQAGLIKFST
-448 SKANGSITIKFNTG
+448 SKKNGSIEIKFNTG
-462 VLVSKVVIN
+462 ILVSKVVIN
-471 CHSFYINDSNS
+471 CHAFYKNDKNS
-482 TNTTDFVAV
+482 TNTSMYLAV
-491 NDITPVAAPYNET
+491 NDLDKIAAPYNAD
-504 ATPENVEFVIENGSN
+504 ATPEDIEFVIENGSN
-519 EVTIKSYNPKN
+519 TIKINA
-530 TSKGGRF
+530 TGR
-537 VAYSISFY
+537 VVMYSISFY

>member
-37 NTTSSTTS
+37 NTESSTSS
-45 NTTTSTTTSSTTSS
+45 SSTASS
-59 ATSSTTS
+59 SSS
-66 SATSSTTSSATEEV
+66 SSKASSSSSSSSSSSVAEEV
-80 KLSKVSEVK
+80 KLSKVSEIK

-104 GKNNKVFEDS
+104 GKNNKVFKDS
-114 KLGNVWY
+114 KLGDVWFGAY
-121 GVFVADGNDWIQLF
+121 VADGDDWMQLF
-135 KCDEKLLTSDINI
+135 KTNKDLITNDINI
-148 GDVIEVEGTTAHNTY
+148 GDVIEVEGTTAHYTN
-163 SGVTTP
+163 SNVTTP

-222 SSGNKTIDF
+222 NSGNKTIDF

-265 DTYVSANSGKYQ
+265 DTYVSVNNGKYQ

-300 AEISVAAGSSKK
+300 AKISVNVGLTKK

-322 TVKGLTYVSNNTEI
+322 TVKGLTYVSQNTEI
-336 ATVDENGNVKGV
+336 ATVDANGYVKGV
-348 AEGSTI
+348 AVGSTT
-354 VIVTSVDDTTKVAT
+354 VTVTSVDDTTKSAT
-368 VNVKVLKAADTGNY
+368 VNVTVVKAADTGNY
-382 TLISTHDFTTGTTSA
+382 RLISTHDFTTGTTSA
-397 EFNATTA
+397 EFNATSA

-420 ITSVTKVYDGNGT
+420 ITSVTKVYDGNGL

-448 SKANGSITIKFNTG
+448 KDKNGSITIKFNTG

-491 NDITPVAAPYNET
+491 NDLTPVAAPYNAT

-519 EVTIKSYNPKN
+519 EVTIKSYNPKS